1 MTTKTPKRPTFSWA
15 NTTPVEQSQVLYHV
29 GSDGH
34 TIFDPDALKEAGCS
48 AYIIDAFTTV
58 EKSDGSWKGSITDS
72 RTGEMVKELRGLYG
86 LTLVRSLARYYGVES
101 HKFGR
106 GSEARELTEGI
117 TNALIVADG
126 GKEAGE

>member
-1 MTTKTPKRPTFSWA
+1 VTTKTSKTPPFSWE
-15 NTTPVEQSQVLYHV
+15 NTTPVEQSQVLYLV
-29 GSDGH
+29 GGDGH
-34 TIFDPDALKEAGCS
+34 TIFDPDALKAAGCS

-58 EKSDGSWKGSITDS
+58 EKSDGSYKGTIFDS
-72 RTGEMVKELRGLYG
+72 RTGEPQKEMRGLYG

-126 GKEAGE
+126 GKEGEA